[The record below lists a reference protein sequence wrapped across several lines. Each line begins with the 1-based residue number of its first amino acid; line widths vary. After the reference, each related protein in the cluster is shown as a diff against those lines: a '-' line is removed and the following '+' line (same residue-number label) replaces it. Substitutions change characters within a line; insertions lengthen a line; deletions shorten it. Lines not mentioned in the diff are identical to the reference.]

1 MTHARDRDAAPAATG
16 LGPFDSGLAGR
27 IEWQVDRR
35 AYGRIRDLRVA
46 LEGERIVL
54 TGRSRTQH
62 AKQLATQAV
71 LDLEIPGDGATLA
84 NRIVVAR

>member
-1 MTHARDRDAAPAATG
+1 MTHTRDRDAAAQTG
-16 LGPFDSGLAGR
+16 SGPFDAGLVGR

-35 AYGRIRDLRVA
+35 AGGRIRDLHVA
-46 LEGERIVL
+46 LEGGWIVL

-71 LDLEIPGDGATLA
+71 LDLEIPGDGAALA
-84 NRIVVAR
+84 NRIVVAH